1 MIKKEE
7 RKLVGLVRHFKYEIL
22 TDEEKKQNKY
32 VYQIL
37 AEATHTETK
46 EQVVVYQ
53 AMYGDFKV
61 YVRPKDMFYSEVD
74 RQKYPNIRQKY
85 RFENY
90 LSGTEE

>member
-1 MIKKEE
+1 
-7 RKLVGLVRHFKYEIL
+7 
-22 TDEEKKQNKY
+22 
-32 VYQIL
+32 
-37 AEATHTETK
+37 
-46 EQVVVYQ
+46 
-53 AMYGDFKV
+53 MYGDFKL